1 MAFQDSGNPNVISL
15 VAPSG
20 GVVSGSMLLI
30 GTIVCLPLA
39 TVDAGYL
46 FDAVAAG
53 PIGAAPAAA
62 EVWSPGDS
70 LYWDDINKVMT
81 KTSTSN
87 TQCGYVRTAKAAS
100 EPTGNMCLTAI
111 EGTQGTG
118 STSDIA
124 DGAVTL
130 AKMANLAQDK
140 FIIRTTTSTGAPQT
154 ATCTAAGRA
163 LIDDVD
169 AAAQRTTLGLGT
181 AATHDTGDYDAAGA
195 AAAAASAS
203 LPLHSTAD
211 DSAKVG
217 GTTPSAYGKSLIDD
231 ADAATARTT
240 LGLAGTVRS
249 GAGDPDNGV
258 GVDGDIY
265 IKTNGAFYARASGT
279 YGLLFTSVV
288 V

>member
-1 MAFQDSGNPNVISL
+1 
-15 VAPSG
+15 
-20 GVVSGSMLLI
+20 
-30 GTIVCLPLA
+30 
-39 TVDAGYL
+39 
-46 FDAVAAG
+46 
-53 PIGAAPAAA
+53 
-62 EVWSPGDS
+62 
-70 LYWDDINKVMT
+70 MT

-87 TQCGYVRTAKAAS
+87 TQCGYARTAKAAS
-100 EPTGNMCLTAI
+100 ESTGNMCLTAI

-118 STSDIA
+118 GTADIA

-140 FIIRTTTSTGAPQT
+140 FIIRTTTSTGVPQT

-163 LIDDVD
+163 LIDDAD

-195 AAAAASAS
+195 AAAAAAAS

-211 DSAKVG
+211 DAAKVG
-217 GTTPSAYGKSLIDD
+217 GTTPSTYGKSLIDD
-231 ADAATARTT
+231 TDAATARTT
-240 LGLAGTVRS
+240 LGLGTAATSSAGTVRT

-265 IKTNGAFYARASGT
+265 IKTNGAFYARASGA
-279 YGLLFTSVV
+279 YALLFTAVTV
-288 V
+288 